1 MREIIDS
8 HAHLAWESYAED
20 QKAVLERAFQAGV
33 VQIVHA
39 GVDMTTVSE
48 MIALA
53 EQYPQIFLGFGL
65 HPHEARFWSE
75 ETEAALRRALAHPR
89 AVAVGECGLDYYY
102 HHSDRQ
108 SQLMAFKAQVSLARE
123 LGKPLIVHSRDA
135 WDDTFAVLEELEAP
149 ELGGVF
155 HCFTGGPEVL
165 PKIESLDFYV
175 SFSGI
180 VTFKN
185 AQNIQEAARLVP
197 EDRILVET
205 DCPFLAPQPVR
216 GKRNEPAYVWMVAEK
231 VAELRAV
238 SVAEIA
244 RSTTDNA
251 RRLFRL
257 PVPAPSPST

>member
-8 HAHLAWESYAED
+8 HAHLAWESYAAD
-20 QKAVLERAFQAGV
+20 QKAVIERAFQAGV

-53 EQYPQIFLGFGL
+53 EEYPQIFLGFGL
-65 HPHEARFWSE
+65 HPHEAKFWSR
-75 ETEAALRRALAHPR
+75 ETEATLRSALEHPR

-102 HHSDRQ
+102 NHSDRQ
-108 SQLMAFKAQVSLARE
+108 SQLKAFRAQVSLARE

-135 WDDTFAVLEELEAP
+135 WDDTFAVLEDQGGHRT
-149 ELGGVF
+149 GGVF
-155 HCFTGGPEVL
+155 HCFTGGPDVL
-165 PKIESLDFYV
+165 PKVKSLDFYV

-185 AQNIQEAARLVP
+185 AGDIQQAARLVR

-231 VAELRAV
+231 VAELRGV
-238 SVAEIA
+238 SLEQVA
-244 RSTTDNA
+244 RVTTDNA
-251 RRLFRL
+251 RRLFGL
-257 PVPAPSPST
+257 PVIAASEST

>member
-20 QKAVLERAFQAGV
+20 QKAVIERAFQAGV

-39 GVDMTTVSE
+39 GVDMKTVSE

-53 EQYPQIFLGFGL
+53 EEYPQIFLGFGL

-75 ETEAALRRALAHPR
+75 ETEVALRRALTHPK

-102 HHSDRQ
+102 NHSDRQ
-108 SQLMAFKAQVSLARE
+108 AQLRAFTAQVSLARE
-123 LGKPLIVHSRDA
+123 LSKPLIVHSRDA
-135 WDDTFAVLEELEAP
+135 WDDTFAVLHELEGCQAS
-149 ELGGVF
+149 GVF

-165 PKIESLDFYV
+165 AKIESLDFYV

-180 VTFKN
+180 VTFRN
-185 AQNIQEAARLVP
+185 TNEIQKAARLVR

-231 VAELRAV
+231 VADLREV
-238 SVAEIA
+238 SVDEIA

-257 PVPAPSPST
+257 PAPASAPST